1 MRNGITFFLGL
12 FGALAIS
19 WGALVVGT
27 RSQYAAMRP
36 QYDDNEGKSFPDRQA
51 GIAARGQLV
60 YQDLGCAACH
70 TQQVRR
76 PGVGAD
82 KERGWGERQVV
93 ARDFLYDARP
103 QLGSMRVGPDL
114 ANYAARAE
122 PAGMI
127 PDRLLAYL
135 YNGHAGMPSYSFLF
149 EKRKVVGE
157 RSAHALKVKLPAGY
171 EMVPTRR
178 AEELVAYLLS
188 LNHTYEFSEAR
199 PVAPEAKSGEGEK

>member
-12 FGALAIS
+12 FCALAIS

-27 RSQYAAMRP
+27 RSQYATLRP
-36 QYDDNEGKSFPDRQA
+36 VYDDNEGKSFPDRQP

-76 PGVGAD
+76 PGLGSD
-82 KERGWGERQVV
+82 KERGWGERQSV
-93 ARDFLYDARP
+93 ARDFLYDPRP
-103 QLGSMRVGPDL
+103 QLGYLRVGPDL
-114 ANYAARAE
+114 ANYAVRAE

-135 YNGHAGMPSYSFLF
+135 YNGHAGMPPYPFLF
-149 EKRKVVGE
+149 EKVKITGE
-157 RSAHALKVKLPAGY
+157 RSAHALKVKTEPGY
-171 EMVPTRR
+171 EVVPTHR
-178 AEELVAYLLS
+178 ANELVAYLLS
-188 LNHTYEFSEAR
+188 LKHTYEFEEAR
-199 PVAPEAKSGEGEK
+199 PVAHDAKGGEGEK

>member
-12 FGALAIS
+12 FCALGLS

-27 RSQYAAMRP
+27 RSQYAGIKP
-36 QYDDNEGKSFPDRQA
+36 HYDDNEGDNFPQRPA
-51 GIAARGQLV
+51 GVAARGQLV

-76 PGVGAD
+76 PGIGSD
-82 KERGWGERQVV
+82 KERGWGDRQTV
-93 ARDFLYDARP
+93 ARDFLYEARP
-103 QLGSMRVGPDL
+103 QLGTMRIGPDL

-135 YNGHAGMPSYSFLF
+135 YNGHGGMPAYPFLF
-149 EKRKVVGE
+149 EKRKIAGE
-157 RSAHALKVKLPAGY
+157 RAEHALKVRTEAGY
-171 EMVPTRR
+171 EIVPTGR
-178 AEELVAYLLS
+178 ANDLVAYLLS
-188 LNHTYEFSEAR
+188 LNHKYEF
-199 PVAPEAKSGEGEK
+199 PEAQPATHDKGEEGEKK